1 METIT
6 TEITENYFRE
16 QSQRPL
22 IYFLDEIFI
31 DELRLEDY
39 VGKKVVHDFKEHI
52 KENTPKLNIDW
63 SLVG

>member
-22 IYFLDEIFI
+22 IYFLDEIH
-31 DELRLEDY
+31 LESY
-39 VGKKVVHDFKEHI
+39 VGKKVEHDFKEYI
-52 KENTPKLNIDW
+52 KEGTKLNIDW
-63 SLVG
+63 SLVR